1 MAKKTSSQAPSQ
13 APKTSAPTGITVTSV
28 TPNTTTN
35 TELYT
40 GVTASGTRG
49 GAKAIW
55 VQVTFNGMSIGVE
68 PAVISGTKWTCD
80 VQGVYSPPGTLAV
93 TATDDAGTAS
103 PGTMSLTV

>member
-1 MAKKTSSQAPSQ
+1 MAKST
-13 APKTSAPTGITVTSV
+13 APKTPAGITVAAI
-28 TPNTTTN
+28 TPGTTTN
-35 TELYT
+35 TELSG

-49 GAKAIW
+49 GAKAIT

-80 VQGVYSPPGTLAV
+80 VQGGYSPPGTLAV
-93 TATDDAGTAS
+93 SATDDAETAS